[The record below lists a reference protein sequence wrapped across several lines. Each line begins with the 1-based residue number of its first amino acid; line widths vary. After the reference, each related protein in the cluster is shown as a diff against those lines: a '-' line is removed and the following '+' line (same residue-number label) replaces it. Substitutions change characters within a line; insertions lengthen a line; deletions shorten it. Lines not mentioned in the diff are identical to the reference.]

1 MSDILVEQK
10 QAHPS
15 PAPAPSRGRRLRAAL
30 EGWMVL
36 LAVCVA
42 GTLAHALSR
51 WEALGTASI
60 RWGGW
65 SLSPAGLGSGALAG
79 ALLLWVSRRRFGPRL
94 DWYKAGQGRWTR
106 ASALVLLGALTA
118 FGCITFY
125 TWPSTT
131 SSWWADIARLD
142 VAGKAF
148 RLKPILFPTA
158 GIFAAVMLTAYLL
171 LNRPR
176 WADFLIE
183 TEGELR
189 KVAWPARKEY
199 VGSSVVVVLVITVI
213 SVFLYAVDSILS
225 ALLKWWGIGF

>member
-1 MSDILVEQK
+1 MPEMMEQK
-10 QAHPS
+10 QAQPS
-15 PAPAPSRGRRLRAAL
+15 PAPSPARGKRLRAAL
-30 EGWMVL
+30 EAWMVL
-36 LAVCVA
+36 VAVCAA

-51 WEALGTASI
+51 WSALGTASI

-65 SLSPAGLGSGALAG
+65 ALSPAGLGAGALAG

-94 DWYKAGQGRWTR
+94 DWHKPGQGRWTR
-106 ASALVLLGALTA
+106 GAAFVLLAALTA
-118 FGCITFY
+118 FGCFSFY
-125 TWPSTT
+125 NLPPTT
-131 SSWWADIARLD
+131 SSWWADIART
-142 VAGKAF
+142 VVFGKAF
-148 RLKPILFPTA
+148 SLKPILFPSV
-158 GIFAAVMLTAYLL
+158 GIFAGTMLAAYVL

-189 KVAWPARKEY
+189 KVSWPSRREY

-225 ALLKWWGIGF
+225 SLLKWWGIGF